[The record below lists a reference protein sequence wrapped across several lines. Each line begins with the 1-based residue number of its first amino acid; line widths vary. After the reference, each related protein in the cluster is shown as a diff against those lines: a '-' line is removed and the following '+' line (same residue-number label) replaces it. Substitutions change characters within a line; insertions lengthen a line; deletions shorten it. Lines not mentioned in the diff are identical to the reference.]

1 MLQSPTNV
9 TIRANNG
16 QGNVEIHGKT
26 KITQAEIGILV
37 SPVISNIQ
45 TQIADIQKK
54 ISSSSNTSSN
64 TSSNNNNIPTP
75 TPSPLHDIQRDQ
87 NQYQI
92 INARL
97 NTLQDQIK
105 SIEERLNSF
114 VISVDERFSL
124 INNTSSSNTSSN
136 TSSNINTNSEETQP
150 TLIVLK
156 RTPSSVNNKIL
167 RYAW

>member
-64 TSSNNNNIPTP
+64 TSNNNNIPTP

-124 INNTSSSNTSSN
+124 INNTSSNTSTSSN
-136 TSSNINTNSEETQP
+136 TVPINTNSEETQP